1 MKILVTGGA
10 GFIGSMLIPELLK
23 LKHDVRV
30 IDNLMYGPEPLL
42 ENFFNNKFDF
52 ILGDA
57 TNSKDMHKAI
67 ENIDMV
73 IHLAAIVGYPACK
86 KFPDLAES
94 VNFKSTELLCNLLN
108 KKTPII
114 FGSTGSNY
122 GAITNE
128 ICTEKTPLN
137 PLSLYGE
144 TKTRAEALIH
154 NRGNSVCYRFATA
167 YGVSR
172 RMRLDLLIND
182 FVFQAVKNKNLTIY
196 EKNFKRTFIHVR
208 DIVSSFI
215 FAIDNFEKLK
225 NEIYNVGSDKQN
237 LSKQD
242 IAEILEKKINFYL
255 HYAEI
260 GKDEDQRNYE
270 VSYEKIKSMG
280 FIPQISIDQG
290 IDELIKATNLLNIFN
305 KYSNI

>member
-23 LKHDVRV
+23 LKHDVTV

-42 ENFFNNKFDF
+42 ENFFNNKFKF
-52 ILGDA
+52 ILGDV
-57 TNSKDMHKAI
+57 TDPKEMTKAI
-67 ENIDMV
+67 EGIDLV

-122 GAITNE
+122 GVVTNE

-137 PLSLYGE
+137 PLTIYGE

-154 NRGNSVCYRFATA
+154 NRGFEIC
-167 YGVSR
+167 
-172 RMRLDLLIND
+172 
-182 FVFQAVKNKNLTIY
+182 K
-196 EKNFKRTFIHVR
+196 EKT
-208 DIVSSFI
+208 
-215 FAIDNFEKLK
+215 
-225 NEIYNVGSDKQN
+225 
-237 LSKQD
+237 
-242 IAEILEKKINFYL
+242 
-255 HYAEI
+255 
-260 GKDEDQRNYE
+260 
-270 VSYEKIKSMG
+270 
-280 FIPQISIDQG
+280 P
-290 IDELIKATNLLNIFN
+290 
-305 KYSNI
+305 